1 MYNDH
6 LEQFT
11 LTLADILKSI
21 KKLKDQRMSA
31 YGLRSSHVMVIYI
44 LGRTQNGLTPAELS
58 EASSVDK
65 ALISRIIAELT
76 EKGFVTTASSGG
88 RRYKARLCLTDKG
101 REIADYIANA
111 VSSIQ
116 KQVSGEIPKEDLEV
130 FYRTLFTL
138 QNNFKKL
145 AEEGEEE

>member
-44 LGRTQNGLTPAELS
+44 LGRTPDGLTPAELS
-58 EASSVDK
+58 DASSVDK

-76 EKGFVTTASSGG
+76 EKGFVTTAPSGG
-88 RRYKARLCLTDKG
+88 RRYKARLRLTDEG
-101 REIADYIANA
+101 RNVASYIADA
-111 VSSIQ
+111 VSIIQ
-116 KQVSGEIPKEDLEV
+116 QKVSGNISEDDLEV

-138 QNNFKKL
+138 QTNFRQL
-145 AEEGEEE
+145 AEEGEKE